1 MRPDV
6 LAEHL
11 GQTIRGL
18 FAPVALRVAE
28 LEAAGSRGAIALET
42 VTASLGDLGA
52 RLATLEQRE
61 PIPGPP
67 GPVGPPG
74 RDGVDGKDG
83 QDGKGLNYLGVHVS
97 GKTYDVGDLVTAGGS
112 AWYCARTTKGAPGN
126 SQDWQLMVKR
136 GRDAGRGDR

>member
-28 LEAAGSRGAIALET
+28 LEAAGGRSAIAIDT
-42 VTASLGDLGA
+42 VNTSLGDLGT

-61 PIPGPP
+61 PVPGPP
-67 GPVGPPG
+67 GPAGPPG
-74 RDGVDGKDG
+74 RDGKDG
-83 QDGKGLNYLGVHVS
+83 QDGKSLNYLGVHVS

-126 SQDWQLMVKR
+126 STDWQLMVKR